1 MIVASEPYLHNCF
14 LLKRLKNEL
23 QTVRHFVSTL
33 ILLRTALKDADIGL
47 QTPMPLGDLPK

>member
-1 MIVASEPYLHNCF
+1 MIVAGEPYLHNCF